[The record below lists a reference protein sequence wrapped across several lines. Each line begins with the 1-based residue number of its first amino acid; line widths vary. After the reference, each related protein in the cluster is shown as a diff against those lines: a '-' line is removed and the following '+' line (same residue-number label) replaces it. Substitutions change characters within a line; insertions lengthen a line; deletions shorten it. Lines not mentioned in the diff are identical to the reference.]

1 VKISEWVRIEDLMV
15 EKYGW
20 KKGIAKMV
28 ITKKM
33 VTNKWLEEM
42 SFDQDY
48 KLRKLF
54 KNMGLVP
61 KEK

>member
-1 VKISEWVRIEDLMV
+1 MKISEWVRIEDLMV

-48 KLRKLF
+48 KLRKI
-54 KNMGLVP
+54 
-61 KEK
+61 